1 MNTKWLLAILG
12 CLAVSSIAAL
22 EGATFPYP
30 YKRIDLDNGFR
41 AYLIRAGGPGQIA
54 YVTAVR
60 TGSRDEWEP
69 GRSGYAHFFEHMM
82 FRGTKKYPDHSGVL
96 TRIGADNNAFTSDD
110 MTVYYVV
117 ASSESLAQVMD
128 LEADRFKNLD
138 YSEEDFRV
146 EAGAVLGE
154 FNQGRA
160 NPFLHLYEAVRGTAF
175 TRHTYRHLTIGL
187 EPDVRSMPE
196 GYEYSRSFFRRYY
209 RPENCVLLLV
219 GDFDWDTAER
229 MIREHYADWE
239 PGYVPPKIQPEPE
252 QREPRRKEVYFPG
265 QTLPILSLNFKG
277 PAWSAGDRTVIATS
291 LLGEL
296 AFGESSEV
304 YRRLVLEERKVQRLT
319 ADFEPPRDPGLLS
332 VTATVPQQ
340 DRLPEI
346 EEALLATAKRFQEEP
361 CDANRLADTKKA
373 FRYGFLMGLE
383 TAQQTAFSLL
393 RFVVPTGGIEAV
405 EDYFTTL
412 EDVTPED
419 VQRAAQT
426 YLRTERLTTV
436 VLYPQEAT
444 R

>member
-1 MNTKWLLAILG
+1 MNTKWLF
-12 CLAVSSIAAL
+12 AVVALVTAFIAGAA

-30 YKRIDLDNGFR
+30 FKRVDLDNGFR

-54 YVTAVR
+54 YVTVVR

-82 FRGTKKYPDHSGVL
+82 FRGTKKYPDYNRIL
-96 TRIGADNNAFTSDD
+96 TQIGADHNAFTSDD

-117 ASSESLAQVMD
+117 ASSESLPQVMD

-138 YSEEDFRV
+138 YSESDFRV

-160 NPFLHLYEAVRGTAF
+160 NPFLHLYEAIRGTAF

-196 GYEYSRSFFRRYY
+196 GFAYSRSFFRRYY

-219 GDFDWDTAER
+219 GDFDWEEAER
-229 MIREHYADWE
+229 LIRQHYADWE

-252 QREPRRKEVYFPG
+252 QKEPRRKEVFFPG
-265 QTLPILSLNFKG
+265 QTVPALALNFKG
-277 PAWSAGDRTVIATS
+277 PAWSATDRTVVAAR

-296 AFGESSEV
+296 AYGENSEV
-304 YRRLVLEERKVQRLT
+304 YRRLVLEERKVQRLM
-319 ADFEPPRDPGLLS
+319 ADFEPPRDPGLLG
-332 VTATVPQQ
+332 VIAMVPRQ
-340 DRLPEI
+340 DQLSEV
-346 EEALLATAKRFQEEP
+346 EEALLATAKRFREEP
-361 CDANRLADTKKA
+361 CDARRLADTKKA

-393 RFVVPTGGIEAV
+393 EFVVATGGVEAV
-405 EDYFTTL
+405 EDYFATL
-412 EDVTPED
+412 DAVTPED

-426 YLRTERLTTV
+426 FLRPERLTTV
-436 VLYPQEAT
+436 VLYPQEA
-444 R
+444 RQ